1 MAKILLSIPDEV
13 LEEIDRYKERKKIKR
28 NQKIIKLLCSQVF

>member
-28 NQKIIKLLCSQVF
+28 SQFFMEAKHYKT

>member
-13 LEEIDRYKERKKIKR
+13 LEEIDRYKGRKKIKR
-28 NQKIIKLLCSQVF
+28 SQKIIKLLCFQIF